1 MKHAEG
7 LSAATLRRALYRNAL
22 RVLFLT
28 CLVLLAAPLAL
39 GQDSDDLDVYKFR
52 TTASWWY
59 SNPSGHF
66 DGQNHEGEFDLSR
79 DFHFGSY
86 STFTGTLDWRFKRKH
101 HLLFSTSPVSYSNRA
116 TLLRTITFQGDT
128 YNVGTQATSDIKSL
142 SFAPG
147 YQWDFIRR
155 NRGYLALATQF
166 YLLDTKATLTGT
178 VVVNGQAA
186 TKSTSGSFLA
196 PLPVIGLHGRWYP
209 LTSDRLSVEGYF
221 NGMYFFGYGDFYSAR
236 GIAGVGFAHH
246 WKAIAGYQMGTRLSI
261 HGTSSN
267 IGIRLTQK
275 GPVVGVE
282 GSW

>member
-1 MKHAEG
+1 MNRLERF
-7 LSAATLRRALYRNAL
+7 LRTINRSP
-22 RVLFLT
+22 VKV
-28 CLVLLAAPLAL
+28 LVLACFLVSASSIARAEE
-39 GQDSDDLDVYKFR
+39 GDLDSYKLR

-59 SNPSGHF
+59 SQPSGHF
-66 DGQNHEGEFDLSR
+66 NGKNNTGEFDLSK

-101 HLLFSTSPVSYSNRA
+101 HLLFSTSPVSYSKSA
-116 TLLRTITFQGDT
+116 TLLRTITFQGET
-128 YNVGTQATSDIKSL
+128 YNVGTQATSDIHSF

-155 NRGYLALATQF
+155 NHGYVALLTQF
-166 YLLDTKATLTGT
+166 YLLNTSAKLTGT
-178 VVVNGQAA
+178 VVVNGQSA
-186 TKSTSGSFLA
+186 TRSTSGSFLA

-209 LTSDRLSVEGYF
+209 LDSNRLSLDGTF

-236 GIAGVGFAHH
+236 AIVGVGLSHH

-261 HGTSSN
+261 HGGSNN

-275 GPVVGVE
+275 GPVVGIE

>member
-1 MKHAEG
+1 MNRLERFLRTINGSAVKVLVFAG
-7 LSAATLRRALYRNAL
+7 LMVSAVPIALAN
-22 RVLFLT
+22 
-28 CLVLLAAPLAL
+28 
-39 GQDSDDLDVYKFR
+39 DDDLDKYKFR

-59 SNPSGHF
+59 SQPSGYF
-66 DGQNHEGEFDLSR
+66 DGQNHEGQFDLSK

-101 HLLFSTSPVSYSNRA
+101 HLLFSTSPVFYSNSA
-116 TLLRTITFQGDT
+116 TLLRTITFQNET
-128 YNVGTQATSDIKSL
+128 YNVGTRASSDIRSF

-155 NRGYLALATQF
+155 NRGYVALLTQF
-166 YLLDTKATLTGT
+166 YLLSTSAKLTGT
-178 VVVNGQAA
+178 VVVDGQSA
-186 TKSTSGSFLA
+186 TRSSSGSFLA
-196 PLPVIGLHGRWYP
+196 PLPVIGLHSRGYP
-209 LTSDRLSVEGYF
+209 LHSERLSLDGFF

-236 GIAGVGFAHH
+236 GILAVGITHR

-261 HGTSSN
+261 HGTSNN